1 MDLREQAVH
10 PKSIQ
15 AAVTRIPQIRWLINN
30 RHSFLTVLE
39 GGKSK
44 IKVLAHLVSGE
55 SCRWLLL
62 DMFSHGREGG
72 GDFFSSYYKAKVL
85 FYQGPI
91 NIISFNIDY
100 LLKILSPD
108 TVTWGLRL
116 QYVNL
121 EGTIQ
126 SMTVGYMQH

>member
-1 MDLREQAVH
+1 MGAGIFVCSGRLVKGHRLGGFNKKNLF
-10 PKSIQ
+10 P
-15 AAVTRIPQIRWLINN
+15 
-30 RHSFLTVLE
+30 TVLE

-91 NIISFNIDY
+91 NITSFNIDY